1 MFMKI
6 KDDLKAAQER
16 DPAATSTLE
25 VILTYA
31 GFHALLA
38 YRIAHRLHKWDVP
51 IIPRVIS
58 QFARWLTG
66 IEIHPAAKI
75 GRGFFI
81 DHGMGVVIG
90 ETTEIGNYVTLFQG
104 VTLGGTGKERGKRH
118 PTLGNHVVVGAG
130 AKILGGIRIGD
141 NVKIGANSVVL
152 KSVPANSTVIGV
164 PARIIKTESGER
176 MPEATMD
183 HTNIPDPIA
192 DRFEA
197 LERELIELRKK
208 LDSQNPPEKK

>member
-1 MFMKI
+1 MFGRI
-6 KDDLKAAQER
+6 KQDLRAVFDR

-25 VILTYA
+25 VVLTYA

-38 YRIAHRLHKWDVP
+38 HRVAHRLRRWGVP
-51 IIPRVIS
+51 LLPRMIS

-66 IEIHPAAKI
+66 VEIHPAARI
-75 GRGFFI
+75 GKGFFI

-90 ETTEIGNYVTLFQG
+90 ETAEIGDYVTLFQG
-104 VTLGGTGKERGKRH
+104 VTLGGTGKEHGKRH
-118 PTLGNHVVVGAG
+118 PTVGNHVVIGAG
-130 AKILGGIRIGD
+130 AKILGGIKIGD

-164 PARIIKTESGER
+164 PARIIKAEGER
-176 MPEATMD
+176 LPEATMD
-183 HTNIPDPIA
+183 HTNIPDPIV

-197 LERELIELRKK
+197 MEREIIELRKK
-208 LDSQNPPEKK
+208 LENPQDRS

>member
-1 MFMKI
+1 MFGRI
-6 KDDLKAAQER
+6 KQDLRAVFDR
-16 DPAATSTLE
+16 DPAAANTLE
-25 VILTYA
+25 VVLTYA

-38 YRIAHRLHKWDVP
+38 YRVAHRLYLWG
-51 IIPRVIS
+51 IPLLPRIIS

-66 IEIHPAAKI
+66 IEIHPAATI
-75 GRGFFI
+75 GTGFFI

-90 ETTEIGNYVTLFQG
+90 ETSEIGDYVTLFQG
-104 VTLGGTGKERGKRH
+104 VTLGGTGKEHGKRH
-118 PTLGNHVVVGAG
+118 PTIGNHVVIGAG

-152 KSVPANSTVIGV
+152 KSVPSNSTVIGV
-164 PARIIKTESGER
+164 PARIIKAEGER

-183 HTNIPDPIA
+183 HTNIADPFI
-192 DRFEA
+192 DRFES

-208 LDSQNPPEKK
+208 LENPSQNR

>member
-1 MFMKI
+1 MLKTI
-6 KDDLKAAQER
+6 KQDLNVVFER
-16 DPAATSTLE
+16 DPAATSTVE

-38 YRIAHRLHKWDVP
+38 YRLSHWLKSRGVP
-51 IIPRVIS
+51 FIPRAIS
-58 QFARWLTG
+58 QIARWLTG

-75 GRGFFI
+75 GTGFFI

-90 ETTEIGNYVTLFQG
+90 ETAEIGDYVTLFQG

-130 AKILGGIRIGD
+130 SKILGGIRIGD

-164 PARIIKTESGER
+164 PARVIKMEGER
-176 MPEATMD
+176 LPEATMD

-208 LDSQNPPEKK
+208 LESQEKES